1 MADTSSIRG
10 SSSLLQEALAAGRK
24 RMADQGLATPD
35 MSETFERMARE
46 MLGGSSSGLGAALT
60 GGLTDPA
67 QGGATQVRSAPQ
79 GVASLREG
87 LTAIDAEV
95 RAVNNMEES
104 VLAGKVQDFHEVA
117 AQIKRAD
124 LALSYAME
132 IRNRLIDAYRE
143 TMRMS
148 V

>member
-1 MADTSSIRG
+1 MVDPASLRS
-10 SSSLLQEALAAGRK
+10 SSSLLTEALEAGRK
-24 RMADQGLATPD
+24 RMQT
-35 MSETFERMARE
+35 
-46 MLGGSSSGLGAALT
+46 
-60 GGLTDPA
+60 
-67 QGGATQVRSAPQ
+67 Q
-79 GVASLREG
+79 GVAAADISSTFEQLAQQMLGQTERSNAVASADAIGGGLRDG
-87 LTAIDAEV
+87 IGAVNAEV
-95 RAVNNMEES
+95 RAVEGLDEAVMT
-104 VLAGKVQDFHEVA
+104 GKVQDFHEVA